1 MKVVKMGNIYGREKG
16 HVLLMALVIMTVGA
30 TIIGALF
37 LYLNTS
43 LLASS
48 KSQERALTY
57 YAADSGIEY
66 ALFQLQNGSEDMP
79 PPYDINNNTVNVTIT
94 EVAQQDPSY
103 NVYRITS
110 TASGDSGGSTTIES
124 YVSLASADFGWLLES
139 VITSNGN
146 VTIQPGAEVTG
157 NITYTGTLKND
168 GTIDGNVTELLED
181 IRNWPT
187 CEEFATFYWEDVKDL
202 VPFADGTI
210 DVADTPSI
218 GPLYREGS
226 LAIKSTVSQANA
238 TLNGTIYGN
247 VTGAITKIG
256 TTNKDFTLN
265 LNGQTIFVKGALT
278 IGGKTTIAGSGCII
292 ACGDIFFEPNM
303 ATNPG
308 DFVFIM
314 SINGTTKLQPGG
326 DFYGALAGNVD
337 VTIQPKCTLEWGG
350 AGGEDGLTMP
360 TAGEREQE
368 ILAYKIK

>member
-146 VTIQPGAEVTG
+146 VTIQPDAEVTG
-157 NITYTGTLKND
+157 NITYTGSLDNKGDIN
-168 GTIDGNVTELLED
+168 GNVTDLED

-187 CEEFATFYWEDVKDL
+187 ADEFAAFYWEDVKDL
-202 VPFADGTI
+202 GLFADGTI

-218 GPLYREGS
+218 GPLYREDD
-226 LAIKSTVSQANA
+226 LLIKSSAPNA
-238 TLNGTIYGN
+238 GTTLNGTVY
-247 VTGAITKIG
+247 VTGDLTIG
-256 TTNKDFTLN
+256 GPKEFTLN
-265 LNGQTIFVKGALT
+265 LSQQTIFVKGSITFGAKCTL
-278 IGGKTTIAGSGCII
+278 AGSGCII
-292 ACGDIFFEPNM
+292 AVGDIFFEPNM
-303 ATNPG
+303 ATNPD

-314 SINGTTKLQPGG
+314 SINGTTTLQPGG

-337 VTIQPKCTLEWGG
+337 VTIQPNCTLEWGG

-368 ILAYKIK
+368 ILAYNIK

>member
-1 MKVVKMGNIYGREKG
+1 MKVVKMGNIYGSEKG

-30 TIIGALF
+30 IIIGALF

-124 YVSLASADFGWLLES
+124 YVSLASADFGWLLDS
-139 VITSNGN
+139 VITSNDDI
-146 VTIQPGAEVTG
+146 TIQPGAEVTG
-157 NITYTGTLKND
+157 DIIYTGTLDND
-168 GTIDGNVTELLED
+168 GTIDGNVTALED

-187 CEEFATFYWEDVKDL
+187 AEEFAAFYWEDVKDWE
-202 VPFADGTI
+202 PFADSII

-247 VTGAITKIG
+247 VTGTTTIG

-265 LNGQTIFVKGALT
+265 LNNQTIFVEGALT
-278 IGGKTTIAGSGCII
+278 IGGKTTIEGSGCII
-292 ACGDIFFEPNM
+292 AVGDIFFEPNM
-303 ATNPG
+303 ATNPD
-308 DFVFIM
+308 DFVFVM
-314 SINGTTKLQPGG
+314 SINGTTTLQPGG
-326 DFYGALAGNVD
+326 DFYGALAGNVK
-337 VTIQPKCTLEWGG
+337 VTIQPNCTLEWGG

-368 ILAYKIK
+368 ILAYNIK